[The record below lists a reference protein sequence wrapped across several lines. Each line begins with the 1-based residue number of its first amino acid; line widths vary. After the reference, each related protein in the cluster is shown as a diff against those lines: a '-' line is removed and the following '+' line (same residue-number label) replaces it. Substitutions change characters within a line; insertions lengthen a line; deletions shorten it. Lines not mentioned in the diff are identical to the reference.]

1 MAVGT
6 DDPQAATVGRQRRVG
21 ALVEQDVVVIDRAVE
36 AQAAVHDTAA
46 VAGAQVSRDPVVIQP
61 VVVGTGA
68 DRDTTRARRR
78 AGEQR
83 VAEAGVVR
91 HGVVVDVHPGVEL
104 ERNGRIRQHTRQW
117 RAQWRR
123 RRNTRTAQGAVIHVQ
138 RRCLAVAEIDAARQR
153 AVVAEDAGV
162 GHLEVVVP
170 AMQEDAATTLRAVAD
185 REAID
190 ARRVAQEVAGAIV
203 APGSARRAGR
213 AIRRAVGQVDAA
225 IRERAGDPA
234 AV

>member
-1 MAVGT
+1 MQAHTTTTAALGTVADDQVRIDHEVRTRAVTEPWRAVENFCAIALVAIRERARAVGT

-46 VAGAQVSRDPVVIQP
+46 VAGAQVSGDPVVIQP

-83 VAEAGVVR
+83 VAEAGVVI
-91 HGVVVDVHPGVEL
+91 HGVVVDVHPGVHL
-104 ERNGRIRQHTRQW
+104 ERNGRIRQHSRSTGRIKW

-123 RRNTRTAQGAVIHVQ
+123 RRNTRAAEGAVIHVQ
-138 RRCLAVAEIDAARQR
+138 RRCLAVADIDAARQR
-153 AVVAEDAGV
+153 AVVAEDTGV
-162 GHLEVVVP
+162 GHL
-170 AMQEDAATTLRAVAD
+170 
-185 REAID
+185 
-190 ARRVAQEVAGAIV
+190 
-203 APGSARRAGR
+203 
-213 AIRRAVGQVDAA
+213 
-225 IRERAGDPA
+225 
-234 AV
+234 